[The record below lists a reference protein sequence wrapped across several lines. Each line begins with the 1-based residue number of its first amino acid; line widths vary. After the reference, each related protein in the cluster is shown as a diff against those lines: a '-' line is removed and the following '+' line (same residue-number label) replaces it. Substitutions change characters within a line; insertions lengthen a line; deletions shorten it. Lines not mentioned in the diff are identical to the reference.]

1 MTKVMF
7 RKMAQQGVL
16 GGVLLVFAAMI
27 AMIIANSS
35 VKGVYT
41 GFLDLPVVFQ
51 FGAFVIQKPLLLWI
65 NDGLMAIFFFLVG
78 LEVKREIIEGELSSF
93 DKIILP
99 AIGAVAGIAVPAL
112 FYVALNS
119 NDPVAMNGWAVPS
132 ATDIAFALGVFA
144 VFASKAPLS
153 LKLFLLSVAIF
164 DDIGAILIIALFYSQ
179 DLSILSLVIAAT
191 GLVVLFVLNRMKV
204 PYQAAYILV
213 GIIVW
218 AAVLK
223 SGVHATLAGFALALF
238 IPLNVKTE
246 DGNPMLHNMEHGV
259 EPWVAYL
266 ILPLFAFANAGVD
279 LSNVG
284 LQALF
289 DPVTLGII
297 AGLFIGK
304 QLGIF
309 GLCWVAIKLGIA
321 KLPERANWLQF
332 YGVCALCGIGFT
344 MSLFIGSLAFETADP
359 SYFAKV
365 KLGVLVASLLSA
377 AVGAFLL
384 HIASAKTT
392 STAPEGMPSQ
402 RQPITGDTSAD
413 S

>member
-1 MTKVMF
+1 MTKVIF
-7 RKMAQQGVL
+7 RQMAQQGIL
-16 GGVLLVFAAMI
+16 SGVLLVIAAI
-27 AMIIANSS
+27 LAMIIANSS
-35 VKGVYT
+35 VKGIYT
-41 GFLDLPVVFQ
+41 GFLNLPVIVQIGTF
-51 FGAFVIQKPLLLWI
+51 AIEKPLLLWI

-78 LEVKREIIEGELSSF
+78 LEVKREILAGELSSP

-112 FYVALNS
+112 IYVFITGA
-119 NDPVAMNGWAVPS
+119 DPVAKQGWAVPS

-144 VFASKAPLS
+144 VFASRAPLS

-164 DDIGAILIIALFYSQ
+164 DDIGAIMIIALFYSQ
-179 DLSILSLVIAAT
+179 DLSVLSLIIAAM
-191 GLVVLFVLNRMKV
+191 GFVILFVLNRTKV

-213 GIIVW
+213 GVIVW

-238 IPLNVKTE
+238 IPLKVKTE
-246 DGNPMLHNMEHGV
+246 DGNPMLSNMEHGV
-259 EPWVAYL
+259 EPWVAYF

-284 LQALF
+284 LEALT

-297 AGLFIGK
+297 VGLFIGK

-309 GLCWVAIKLGIA
+309 GLCWLAIKSGIA
-321 KLPERANWLQF
+321 KLPKGATWGQF

-344 MSLFIGSLAFETADP
+344 MSLFIGSLAFETADAG
-359 SYFAKV
+359 YFEQV

-377 AVGAFLL
+377 ALGATLL
-384 HIASAKTT
+384 HLAGKKVQQPVTEELDT
-392 STAPEGMPSQ
+392 PTQKPSNQ
-402 RQPITGDTSAD
+402 VN
-413 S
+413 

>member
-1 MTKVMF
+1 MTKRIF
-7 RKMAQQGVL
+7 RQMAQQGIL
-16 GGVLLVFAAMI
+16 GGFLLVTAALL
-27 AMIIANSS
+27 AMLIANSFL
-35 VKGVYT
+35 KDGYN
-41 GFLDLPVVFQ
+41 GFLNLPVVVQ
-51 FGAFVIQKPLLLWI
+51 IGAFSIEKPLLLWI

-78 LEVKREIIEGELSSF
+78 LEVKREILAGHLSSI
-93 DKIILP
+93 DKIALP
-99 AIGAVAGIAVPAL
+99 AIGALAGIAIPAL
-112 FYVALNS
+112 FYLGFNQG
-119 NDPVAMNGWAVPS
+119 DPVAMSGWAVPS

-144 VFASKAPLS
+144 LFASRVPVS
-153 LKLFLLSVAIF
+153 LKLFLLAVAIF

-179 DLSILSLVIAAT
+179 DLSVLSLIVAGM
-191 GLVVLFVLNRMKV
+191 GLTILFVLNRLKV

-223 SGVHATLAGFALALF
+223 SGVHATLAGFALAMF
-238 IPLNVKTE
+238 IPLEVKTE
-246 DGNPMLHNMEHGV
+246 DGNPMLSNMEHGV

-284 LQALF
+284 LSALF

-297 AGLFIGK
+297 AGLFVGK

-309 GLCWVAIKLGIA
+309 GCCWLAIKAGWA
-321 KLPERANWLQF
+321 KLPEGANWAQF

-344 MSLFIGSLAFETADP
+344 MSLFIGSLAFETAEP

-377 AVGAFLL
+377 VVGALL
-384 HIASAKTT
+384 IHSSSKVRRSVIHAASQ
-392 STAPEGMPSQ
+392 S
-402 RQPITGDTSAD
+402 
-413 S
+413 

>member
-1 MTKVMF
+1 MTKRIF
-7 RKMAQQGVL
+7 RQMAQQGIL
-16 GGVLLVFAAMI
+16 GGFLLVTAALL
-27 AMIIANSS
+27 AMLIANSFL
-35 VKGVYT
+35 KDGYN
-41 GFLDLPVVFQ
+41 GFLNLPVVVQ
-51 FGAFVIQKPLLLWI
+51 IGAFSIEKPLLLWI

-78 LEVKREIIEGELSSF
+78 LEVKREILAGHLSSI
-93 DKIILP
+93 DKIALP
-99 AIGAVAGIAVPAL
+99 AIGALAGIAIPAL
-112 FYVALNS
+112 FYLGFNQG
-119 NDPVAMNGWAVPS
+119 DPVAMSGWAVPS

-144 VFASKAPLS
+144 LFASRVPVS
-153 LKLFLLSVAIF
+153 LKLFLLAVAIF

-179 DLSILSLVIAAT
+179 DLSVLSLIVAGM
-191 GLVVLFVLNRMKV
+191 GLTILFVLNRLKV

-223 SGVHATLAGFALALF
+223 SGVHATLAGFALAMF
-238 IPLNVKTE
+238 IPLEVKTE
-246 DGNPMLHNMEHGV
+246 DGNPMLSNMEHGV

-284 LQALF
+284 LSALF

-297 AGLFIGK
+297 AGLFVGK

-309 GLCWVAIKLGIA
+309 GCCWLAIKAGWA
-321 KLPERANWLQF
+321 KLPEGANWAQF

-344 MSLFIGSLAFETADP
+344 MSLFIGSLAFETAEP

-377 AVGAFLL
+377 VVGALL
-384 HIASAKTT
+384 IHSSSKARRSVIHAASQ
-392 STAPEGMPSQ
+392 S
-402 RQPITGDTSAD
+402 
-413 S
+413 